1 MTAGAATRLREAV
14 QSGSELPVTLVG
26 VHNALVGRLA
36 ERAGF
41 DGGWVSSLEISAVHG
56 LPDRN
61 LLGFAEM
68 CNAARSIAL
77 ACDLPLVV
85 DADNGYG
92 TLETLTR
99 AIREFSGS
107 GIAGVC
113 VEDNC
118 FPKRNSFLVGG
129 SRNLEEPEEFARKI
143 SHAKQA
149 QRDPDFM
156 IIART
161 EALIAGDGMEAALA
175 RAACYADA
183 GADLIL
189 MHSRVA
195 DGSEAIETA
204 RLWDHRVPLVT
215 VPTAFPQLSL
225 RTLGRL
231 GYRMAIYANQLLRAT
246 VWGIDQTLAQLRSGE
261 GLAHLDR
268 RIVPMNELLEL
279 SEDFRAVVQAT

>member
-1 MTAGAATRLREAV
+1 MTMRATTRLREAV
-14 QSGSELPVTLVG
+14 QDRTDMPVTLVG
-26 VHNALVGRLA
+26 VHNALVSRLA

-68 CNAARSIAL
+68 CGAARSIAL
-77 ACDLPLVV
+77 ASDLPLVV

-92 TLETLTR
+92 TLETTVR
-99 AIREFSGS
+99 AVRELSGS

-113 VEDNC
+113 IEDNA
-118 FPKRNSFLVGG
+118 FPKRNSFLSGG
-129 SRNLEEPEEFARKI
+129 TRDLEEPGEFAAKI
-143 SHAKQA
+143 RHAKRA
-149 QRDPDFM
+149 QLDPDFL

-161 EALIAGDGMEAALA
+161 EALIAGEGMDAALA
-175 RAACYADA
+175 RAASYADA

-189 MHSRVA
+189 VHSRAA
-195 DGSEAIETA
+195 DGAEAVEVA
-204 RLWDHRVPLVT
+204 RRWAHEVPLVSI
-215 VPTAFPQLSL
+215 PTAFPQLSL

-246 VWGIDQTLAQLRSGE
+246 VWGIDQALAQLRSGD

-279 SEDFRAVVQAT
+279 SEDFRAVGQAR